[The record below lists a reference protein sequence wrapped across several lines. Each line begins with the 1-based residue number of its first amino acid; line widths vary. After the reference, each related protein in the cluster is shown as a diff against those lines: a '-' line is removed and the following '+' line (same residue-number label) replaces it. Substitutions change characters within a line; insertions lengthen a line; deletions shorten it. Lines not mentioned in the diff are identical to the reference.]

1 MVSFENFVKSMPPS
15 LSELKVIP
23 SFCFAFKIPDDV
35 IATII
40 YKSDPI
46 FTWYWRIGF
55 RSDQKWGRYFSMRV
69 ISQFGDGLFQLRRVE
84 VEVECRRY
92 RQWFVRGG
100 LFLDRGGRGRRGGPG
115 GFHWAPASPAGSVGS
130 CCHLSSGVPRRWRWL
145 LTENNN
151 YYLDY
156 VKNHSP

>member
-1 MVSFENFVKSMPPS
+1 MFKKNVSPDLVQSGRTCPANFGVQSCPVRKLICPVRLNP
-15 LSELKVIP
+15 I
-23 SFCFAFKIPDDV
+23 
-35 IATII
+35 
-40 YKSDPI
+40 I
-46 FTWYWRIGF
+46 FTWYWRVGF

-130 CCHLSSGVPRRWRWL
+130 CCHLSSGVPRGWRWL